1 MINNLN
7 QSSPVETN
15 QILNETQAANPNRKS
30 ARDSSK
36 SSSSSSGNSN
46 ESFDQQLQQQGAIA
60 NAQANAPA
68 QASQV
73 NLSKVGIALG
83 TAGQPSAQAAAKENV
98 AFAQPKVAVGAHMNI
113 AEYSPGTAKSATG
126 MNAGA
131 SIAGLRP
138 WNQDWVFEGNER
150 PIREGEEIR
159 PLIGGS
165 QAEELAQVQAV
176 LKQLN
181 AMAGAPQANGLRS
194 RGDQGLEK
202 AGTDADVLAG
212 VNARIASQL
221 PQQLGG
227 GVSSANLEQA
237 ISQMN
242 GEVLGQPR
250 SQLQNGMADKLSDKA
265 KVANNAGAV
274 PGLGGSEFLNTLT
287 LVRGKNGAE
296 ASGEEQTET
305 GENPTG
311 FKLGS
316 NMSGDTFGT
325 NGKKSLTDLES
336 GGESS
341 LSAPYVLH
349 SANLQPSQQG
359 LSSVNAPV
367 VVTGHVVPG
376 AGVQDQLSHEAV
388 ANVATGIRNLG
399 STGGEMKIH
408 LRPEGLGELHVK
420 VTTQGQQVGLQ
431 IQASDENAKK
441 ILQDSMSTLKES
453 LASQN
458 LSLAKVDVSIAHA
471 FSGGDATH
479 SQHQQQ
485 HQQHQSGQPL
495 FMNSDS
501 RDMLGQNA
509 GQQNQGSA
517 RWNEGSNGDGLTA
530 RPLRG
535 VAAASARSAMAAA
548 GAGSGSARMDG
559 RLDVLA

>member
-7 QSSPVETN
+7 QSSPVETS
-15 QILNETQAANPNRKS
+15 QTLSEIQAANPNRKT
-30 ARDSSK
+30 AGKDGSK
-36 SSSSSSGNSN
+36 SSASSN
-46 ESFDQQLQQQGAIA
+46 ESFDQQLEQQGAIA

-73 NLSKVGIALG
+73 NLSKEGLALG
-83 TAGQPSAQAAAKENV
+83 TAGSPAAKEFV
-98 AFAQPKVAVGAHMNI
+98 FAQPKVAAGAHMNL

-126 MNAGA
+126 LNAGS
-131 SIAGLRP
+131 SIAGLKA

-159 PLIGGS
+159 PLIGGA
-165 QAEELAQVQAV
+165 QADELAQVQAV

-181 AMAGAPQANGLRS
+181 MMAGAPQTNGLRS
-194 RGDQGLEK
+194 RGEQGLEM
-202 AGTDADVLAG
+202 AGTDADALAG

-227 GVSSANLEQA
+227 ASAPLSLEQA
-237 ISQMN
+237 IAQMN

-250 SQLQNGMADKLSDKA
+250 AQLSDKLNDKGTA
-265 KVANNAGAV
+265 KVANSGAV
-274 PGLGGSEFLNTLT
+274 PGLGGSEFLKTLT
-287 LVRGKNGAE
+287 LVRGQNGAE
-296 ASGEEQTET
+296 TSEEGQSEA
-305 GENPTG
+305 GGNSAG
-311 FKLGS
+311 LKLVPGTF
-316 NMSGDTFGT
+316 GDTFGGV
-325 NGKKSLTDLES
+325 NGKKSLSDLES

-341 LSAPYVLH
+341 LSSPYVLH
-349 SANLQPSQQG
+349 QANLQANQQG
-359 LSSVNAPV
+359 LAPVNVPV

-388 ANVATGIRNLG
+388 ANVANGIKSLG
-399 STGGEMKIH
+399 ANGGEMKIH

-441 ILQDSMSTLKES
+441 ILQDSMNTLKES

-471 FSGGDATH
+471 FAGGDSSH

-495 FMNSDS
+495 FTNSDS
-501 RDMLGQNA
+501 RDMLGQNS

-517 RWNEGSNGDGLTA
+517 RWNEGSNGDGFSA

-535 VAAASARSAMAAA
+535 GAAASARSAMAAA
-548 GAGSGSARMDG
+548 GASSGSARSDG

>member
-1 MINNLN
+1 M
-7 QSSPVETN
+7 ETN
-15 QILNETQAANPNRKS
+15 QSLNESQAANPNRKTAS
-30 ARDSSK
+30 KDGSK
-36 SSSSSSGNSN
+36 SSANSSD
-46 ESFDQQLQQQGAIA
+46 SFDKELQQQGAIA

-73 NLSKVGIALG
+73 NLSKAGIALG
-83 TAGQPSAQAAAKENV
+83 TAGQPAVKENV
-98 AFAQPKVAVGAHMNI
+98 AFAQPKVAGGAHMNI

-159 PLIGGS
+159 PLIGGGS
-165 QAEELAQVQAV
+165 QAEELAKVQAV

-181 AMAGAPQANGLRS
+181 GMTGAPQANGLRS
-194 RGDQGLEK
+194 RGDQGLET
-202 AGTDADVLAG
+202 AGTDADALAG

-250 SQLQNGMADKLSDKA
+250 TQLSDKLSDKA

-274 PGLGGSEFLNTLT
+274 PGLGGSEFLKTLT

-296 ASGEEQTET
+296 ASGEEQAET
-305 GENPTG
+305 GENPSG
-311 FKLGS
+311 FKLIEG
-316 NMSGDTFGT
+316 TFGN
-325 NGKKSLTDLES
+325 NGKKSLTDLDS
-336 GGESS
+336 AGESS

-349 SANLQPSQQG
+349 SANLQANQQG
-359 LSSVNAPV
+359 FSPVNVPV

-399 STGGEMKIH
+399 ANGGEMKIH

-495 FMNSDS
+495 FTNSDS
-501 RDMLGQNA
+501 RDMLGQNS

-517 RWNEGSNGDGLTA
+517 RWNEGSNGDGFTA

>member
-7 QSSPVETN
+7 QSSPVETS
-15 QILNETQAANPNRKS
+15 QTLSETQAANPNKKAAGKNGSKLS
-30 ARDSSK
+30 AS
-36 SSSSSSGNSN
+36 SN

-73 NLSKVGIALG
+73 NLSKEGLSLG
-83 TAGQPSAQAAAKENV
+83 TAGSPAAKEFV
-98 AFAQPKVAVGAHMNI
+98 FAQPKVAAGAHMNM

-126 MNAGA
+126 LNAGS
-131 SIAGLRP
+131 SIAGLKA

-165 QAEELAQVQAV
+165 QADELAQVQAV
-176 LKQLN
+176 LKKLN
-181 AMAGAPQANGLRS
+181 AMTGAPQTNGLRS
-194 RGDQGLEK
+194 RGEQGLEK
-202 AGTDADVLAG
+202 AGPDADALAG

-227 GVSSANLEQA
+227 ASAPLSLEQA
-237 ISQMN
+237 IAQMN

-250 SQLQNGMADKLSDKA
+250 AQLSDKLSDKGTA
-265 KVANNAGAV
+265 KVANGGAV
-274 PGLGGSEFLNTLT
+274 SGLGGSEFLKTLT

-296 ASGEEQTET
+296 TSPENSEEGQSET
-305 GENPTG
+305 GGNSAG
-311 FKLGS
+311 LKLVPGTF
-316 NMSGDTFGT
+316 GDTFGGN
-325 NGKKSLTDLES
+325 NGKKSLSDLES

-349 SANLQPSQQG
+349 QANLQANQQG
-359 LSSVNAPV
+359 FAPVNVPV

-388 ANVATGIRNLG
+388 ANVASGIKNLG
-399 STGGEMKIH
+399 ANGGEMKIH

-471 FSGGDATH
+471 FSGNDAGH
-479 SQHQQQ
+479 SQHQQQQ

-501 RDMLGQNA
+501 RDMLGQNS
-509 GQQNQGSA
+509 GQQNQGNA
-517 RWNEGSNGDGLTA
+517 RWNEGSSGDGFSA

-535 VAAASARSAMAAA
+535 GAAASARSAMAAA
-548 GAGSGSARMDG
+548 GAGSGSSRSDG